1 MACDRTQEFMEFA
14 ERLGLPGS
22 GDRHETKK
30 QSSEAGRQFSALAAE
45 MGNTLHSTSLKL
57 QELGKLA
64 RQCGIYNDKT
74 AQIQELTFEIRKT
87 INALNLKVDTL
98 EAAGANV
105 GGGSGHSKQHYVTVT
120 EVLKT
125 RLLDVTKEF
134 KDILT
139 LRTENLKRQDRRR
152 NLYSFG
158 GDSGTAD
165 TDDTIYDME
174 GGQRTALVSRQ
185 NQSYAHSR
193 AEAVENVQR
202 VIGELA
208 SIFQRVATM
217 ITHHEEM
224 IQRIDQ
230 DLDSSLSHIRE
241 GICLF
246 VNGSKLMA
254 SSKAKWILCLCCGF
268 SSYYLGQGEL
278 LNLYNRISSNRT
290 LIIKARGK
298 KTNEK
303 N

>member
-1 MACDRTQEFMEFA
+1 MGYDRTHEFVEAA
-14 ERLGLPGS
+14 ERLGLSGGS
-22 GDRHETKK
+22 ERAEQRRHFSDTD
-30 QSSEAGRQFSALAAE
+30 QQFNALAAE
-45 MGNTLHSTSLKL
+45 MGNALHSTSLKL

-87 INALNLKVDTL
+87 INVLNHKTDLLAKL
-98 EAAGANV
+98 GANV
-105 GGGSGHSKQHYVTVT
+105 GGGSGHSRQHYVTVT

-158 GDSGTAD
+158 GESGTAD
-165 TDDTIYDME
+165 ADDGIFDVE
-174 GGQRTALVSRQ
+174 GGQRVALVSRQ
-185 NQSYAHSR
+185 GHSYAQSR

-217 ITHHEEM
+217 ITHQEEM

-230 DLDSSLSHIRE
+230 DLDSSMTHIRE
-241 GICLF
+241 GQ
-246 VNGSKLMA
+246 S
-254 SSKAKWILCLCCGF
+254 
-268 SSYYLGQGEL
+268 EL
-278 LNLYNRISSNRT
+278 LNFYNRISSNRT
-290 LIIKARGK
+290 LIVFLMLMAFILFFVFFLS
-298 KTNEK
+298 
-303 N
+303 

>member
-1 MACDRTQEFMEFA
+1 MAYDRTQEFVEAA
-14 ERLGLPGS
+14 ERLGLPGI
-22 GDRHETKK
+22 
-30 QSSEAGRQFSALAAE
+30 AGRTDPKKHYSDADRQFNALAAE

-57 QELGKLA
+57 QELAKLA
-64 RQCGIYNDKT
+64 RQSGIYNDKT

-87 INALNLKVDTL
+87 ISALNLKVDTL
-98 EAAGANV
+98 EKAGANV
-105 GGGSGHSKQHYVTVT
+105 GGGGGHSKQHYVTVT

-134 KDILT
+134 KDILL

-165 TDDTIYDME
+165 ADEGVYDVE
-174 GGQRTALVSRQ
+174 GGQRVALVSRQ
-185 NQSYAHSR
+185 GQSYAQSR

-217 ITHHEEM
+217 ITHQEEM

-230 DLDSSLSHIRE
+230 DLDSSMTHIRE
-241 GICLF
+241 GQ
-246 VNGSKLMA
+246 S
-254 SSKAKWILCLCCGF
+254 
-268 SSYYLGQGEL
+268 EL
-278 LNLYNRISSNRT
+278 LNFYNRISSNRS
-290 LIIKARGK
+290 LIIKVFLMLMAFVLFFVFFLS
-298 KTNEK
+298 
-303 N
+303 

>member
-1 MACDRTQEFMEFA
+1 MACDRTEEFLALA
-14 ERLGLPGS
+14 EGLGLPG
-22 GDRHETKK
+22 GVERPDARK
-30 QSSEAGRQFSALAAE
+30 QFSDADRQFNALAAE

-87 INALNLKVDTL
+87 INALNQKVDTL

-105 GGGSGHSKQHYVTVT
+105 GVGSGHSKQHYVTVT

-165 TDDTIYDME
+165 ADESVYDVE
-174 GGQRTALVSRQ
+174 G
-185 NQSYAHSR
+185 
-193 AEAVENVQR
+193 
-202 VIGELA
+202 
-208 SIFQRVATM
+208 
-217 ITHHEEM
+217 
-224 IQRIDQ
+224 
-230 DLDSSLSHIRE
+230 
-241 GICLF
+241 
-246 VNGSKLMA
+246 
-254 SSKAKWILCLCCGF
+254 
-268 SSYYLGQGEL
+268 
-278 LNLYNRISSNRT
+278 
-290 LIIKARGK
+290 
-298 KTNEK
+298 
-303 N
+303 

>member
-1 MACDRTQEFMEFA
+1 MAYDRTQEFVEAA
-14 ERLGLPGS
+14 ERLGLPG
-22 GDRHETKK
+22 GADRPDAKK
-30 QSSEAGRQFSALAAE
+30 QFSDADRQFNALAAE

-57 QELGKLA
+57 QELGKMA

-98 EAAGANV
+98 QKAGANV
-105 GGGSGHSKQHYVTVT
+105 GNGGHSRQHYVTVT

-158 GDSGTAD
+158 GDSGTAEAD
-165 TDDTIYDME
+165 EGIYDVE
-174 GGQRTALVSRQ
+174 GGQRVSLVTSRQ
-185 NQSYAHSR
+185 GQSYAQSR

-217 ITHHEEM
+217 ITHQEEM

-230 DLDSSLSHIRE
+230 DLDTSMVHIRE
-241 GICLF
+241 
-246 VNGSKLMA
+246 
-254 SSKAKWILCLCCGF
+254 
-268 SSYYLGQGEL
+268 GQGEL

-290 LIIKARGK
+290 LIIKVFLILMAFIMFFVFFLS
-298 KTNEK
+298 
-303 N
+303 